1 MGARTGPRD
10 GVVAALAARQHGV
23 VGRSQLAE
31 LGFGRGAIHHRL
43 AAGRL
48 HRLHPAVYA
57 VGHTRLTDRGRWM
70 AAVLACG
77 TGAFLSHQSAG
88 ALWGLRPTSRATID
102 VTAPGRTRPISSG
115 ISVHRVRH
123 PHSDDRCVR
132 DGIPVSSAART
143 LLDLAEVVS
152 PTQLRRAFE
161 EADRLELID
170 MQSDRATARQKPR
183 PARPQAPGCPTRHP
197 PRPGATDPLRA
208 GTPLPRPLP
217 QDRPP
222 TPERQRPRRR
232 PGSRRAMARAAPHR
246 RARRVRVPP
255 HPRLVRARPHPRR
268 DPPARRLPRPARNP
282 PPARGGARRGRG
294 RGALAARPR
303 GPSPASFM
311 TSINWADR
319 VAVRLGGTAARA
331 GHRRDGASRMPR
343 CGQPANALRKSC

>member
-1 MGARTGPRD
+1 MPDLDRFVHDMGARTGPRD

-102 VTAPGRTRPISSG
+102 VTTPGRTRPISSG

-132 DGIPVSSAART
+132 DGIPVTTVART

-170 MQSDRATARQKPR
+170 IRAIEQLLERSRGRRGLKPLAAVLATHRGPAPPIRSELERLFLDLCHRTDLPPPSVNAHVADLEVDALWPEQRLIVELDGYAFHRTRASFEHDRTRDATLQLAGYRVLR
-183 PARPQAPGCPTRHP
+183 VTHRRLEAEPAAVADAVRSLLTQEA
-197 PRPGATDPLRA
+197 
-208 GTPLPRPLP
+208 
-217 QDRPP
+217 
-222 TPERQRPRRR
+222 RRR
-232 PGSRRAMARAAPHR
+232 PRS
-246 RARRVRVPP
+246 
-255 HPRLVRARPHPRR
+255 
-268 DPPARRLPRPARNP
+268 
-282 PPARGGARRGRG
+282 
-294 RGALAARPR
+294 
-303 GPSPASFM
+303 
-311 TSINWADR
+311 
-319 VAVRLGGTAARA
+319 
-331 GHRRDGASRMPR
+331 
-343 CGQPANALRKSC
+343 